1 MSDEDEKL
9 AITVSR
15 LTMAIAACFQ
25 GLDMLS
31 LEERSSKEAL
41 SLLTHALQNMQ
52 FRPMPDSQG
61 REFES
66 NLLAKLQS
74 VTEGPS
80 MWVEGLSPDEVVH

>member
-25 GLDMLS
+25 GLDMLP

-61 REFES
+61 REFER
-66 NLLAKLQS
+66 NLLASLQS
-74 VTEGPS
+74 ATEGPS
-80 MWVEGLSPDEVVH
+80 MWVAGPSPDEVVH